1 MDELQDWEV
10 YDIYSMLQYADAS
23 QWEQTRWLMY
33 VVAQVNSRK
42 HLKLS
47 DILQFPW
54 DSEVASAKTTISN
67 EDVERLRKKAKLI
80 EQNILKEKE
89 NGSNIKRNN
98 KT

>member
-1 MDELQDWEV
+1 
-10 YDIYSMLQYADAS
+10 
-23 QWEQTRWLMY
+23 MY
-33 VVAQVNSRK
+33 VIAQVNSRK

-54 DSEVASAKTTISN
+54 DSEATSVKTTIST
-67 EDVERLRKKAKLI
+67 EDVERLRKKAKII
-80 EQNILKEKE
+80 EQNILKENE